1 MLRFAPSPTGD
12 MHIGNLRVAIFN
24 YIVSKQLKEDLII
37 RIEDTDKER
46 NIEGKDKEILEIL
59 NLFSIEYKTV
69 FYQSDNLK
77 YHQKMAL
84 QLMTQKKAFACFC
97 SDEKLEELREESIKK
112 GIPFRYDGFCENLSD
127 EAVLN
132 VNAPFTVRLKKP
144 DHNIK
149 FTDLLK
155 GDFDYAPFDIDSFI
169 ILRQDKT
176 PTYNYA
182 CSVDDMLMDISIV
195 IRGEDHVSNTPKQI
209 HIRDSLG
216 YTKEIKYVHLPIILN
231 AQTGK
236 KMSKRD
242 DASSVKWLIEQGF
255 LPSAIANYL
264 VLMGNK
270 TPTEIFTL
278 EEAIEWFKIEN
289 ISKSSAKF
297 DIDKLRFINRKHI
310 ENLDDMRLSKI
321 LGFADSDIGKL
332 GKLFLEEASTIK
344 EIKEKIEPIFAIKT
358 TLEGFENEFKA
369 IKECLQKAP
378 YFDNY
383 EDLKNYIVDETSLK
397 GKNLF
402 KPLRY
407 ILTGVEN
414 GPNLSDIY
422 PLIKNYLGDIIK

>member
-24 YIVSKQLKEDLII
+24 YIVSKQINEDLVI
-37 RIEDTDKER
+37 RIEDTDTER

-59 NLFSIEYKTV
+59 NLFSIEYKNV
-69 FYQSDNLK
+69 VHQSDSLK
-77 YHQKMAL
+77 YHQKIAL

-97 SDEKLEELREESIKK
+97 SDEKLDELREESIKNGK
-112 GIPFRYDGFCENLSD
+112 PFRYDGFCETLSD
-127 EAVLN
+127 ELVLN
-132 VNAPFTVRLKKP
+132 TNAPFTVRIKKP
-144 DHNIK
+144 EHNIK

-155 GDFDYAPFDIDSFI
+155 GDFDYAPFDVDSFI

-182 CSVDDMLMDISIV
+182 CAVDDMIMDISIV

-209 HIRDSLG
+209 HIRESLG
-216 YTKEIKYVHLPIILN
+216 YDKEIKYVHLPIILN

-242 DASSVKWLIEQGF
+242 DASSVKWLIEEGF

-289 ISKSSAKF
+289 VSKSSAKF
-297 DIDKLRFINRKHI
+297 DIDKLKFINRKHI
-310 ENLDDMRLSKI
+310 EMLDEMRLSKI
-321 LGFADSDIGKL
+321 LGFADADLGKL
-332 GKLFLEEASTIK
+332 GKLYLEEASTIK
-344 EIKEKIEPIFAIKT
+344 EIKEKIDLIFSAKT
-358 TLEGFENEFKA
+358 TCEGFEDEF
-369 IKECLQKAP
+369 IKLQECLKNAP
-378 YFDNY
+378 FLDDY
-383 EDLKNYIVDETSLK
+383 EELKTYITEKTSLK

-407 ILTGVEN
+407 ILTGRDN
-414 GPNLSDIY
+414 GPNISDVY
-422 PLIKNYLGDIIK
+422 PFIKNYIGEIIK

>member
-24 YIVSKQLKEDLII
+24 YIISKQLKEDLII

-270 TPTEIFTL
+270 TPSEIFTL

-344 EIKEKIEPIFAIKT
+344 EIKEKIEPIFATKT

-369 IKECLQKAP
+369 IKECLQKAA

-383 EDLKNYIVDETSLK
+383 EDLKNYIVNETSLK

>member
-24 YIVSKQLKEDLII
+24 YIVSKQLNEGLII

-59 NLFSIEYKTV
+59 NLFSIEYKSV
-69 FYQSDNLK
+69 FYQSENLK

-97 SDEKLEELREESIKK
+97 SDSKLEELKEESIKK
-112 GIPFRYDGFCENLSD
+112 GIAFRYDGFCETLSD
-127 EAVLN
+127 ETVLN
-132 VNAPFTVRLKKP
+132 TNAPFTVRLKKP
-144 DHNIK
+144 NHNIK

-155 GDFDYAPFDIDSFI
+155 GDFEYAPFDVDSFI

-182 CSVDDMLMDISIV
+182 CSVDDMLMDISMV

-209 HIRDSLG
+209 HIRESLG

-231 AQTGK
+231 ASTGK

-242 DASSVKWLIEQGF
+242 DASSVKWLIDEGF

-278 EEAIEWFKIEN
+278 EEAISWFKIEN
-289 ISKSSAKF
+289 VSKSGAKF

-310 ENLDDMRLSKI
+310 ELLDDMRLSKI
-321 LGFADSDIGKL
+321 LGFADNDIGKL
-332 GKLFLEEASTIK
+332 AKLYLEEASTIK
-344 EIKEKIEPIFAIKT
+344 EIKSKLNNIFSQKS
-358 TLEGFENEFKA
+358 TLEGFEQESQT
-369 IKECLQKAP
+369 IKEVLKNAP
-378 YFDNY
+378 YFENY
-383 EDLKNYIVDETSLK
+383 NDLKDYVVQKTELK

-414 GPNLSDIY
+414 GPNLTDIY
-422 PLIKNYLGDIIK
+422 PFIKNYIGEITK

>member
-24 YIVSKQLKEDLII
+24 YIVSKQLNEGLII

-59 NLFSIEYKTV
+59 NLFSIEYKSV
-69 FYQSDNLK
+69 FYQSENLK

-97 SDEKLEELREESIKK
+97 SDSKLEELKEESIKK
-112 GIPFRYDGFCENLSD
+112 GIAFRYDGFCETLSD
-127 EAVLN
+127 ETVLN
-132 VNAPFTVRLKKP
+132 TNAPFTVRLKKP
-144 DHNIK
+144 EHNIK

-155 GDFDYAPFDIDSFI
+155 GDFEYAPFDVDSFI

-182 CSVDDMLMDISIV
+182 CSVDDMLMDISMV

-209 HIRDSLG
+209 HIRESLG

-231 AQTGK
+231 ASTGK

-242 DASSVKWLIEQGF
+242 DASSVKWLIDEGF

-278 EEAIEWFKIEN
+278 EEAISWFKIEN
-289 ISKSSAKF
+289 VSRSGAKF

-310 ENLDDMRLSKI
+310 ELLDDMRLSKI
-321 LGFADSDIGKL
+321 LGFADNDIGKL
-332 GKLFLEEASTIK
+332 AKLYLEEASTIK
-344 EIKEKIEPIFAIKT
+344 EIKSKLNNIFSQKS
-358 TLEGFENEFKA
+358 TLEGFEQESQT
-369 IKECLQKAP
+369 IKEVLKNAP
-378 YFDNY
+378 YFENY
-383 EDLKNYIVDETSLK
+383 DDLKDYVVQKTELK

-414 GPNLSDIY
+414 GPNLTDIY
-422 PLIKNYLGDIIK
+422 PFIKNYIGEITK

>member
-344 EIKEKIEPIFAIKT
+344 EIKEKIEPIFASKT

-369 IKECLQKAP
+369 IKECLQKAS

-383 EDLKNYIVDETSLK
+383 EDLKNYIVNETSLK

>member
-12 MHIGNLRVAIFN
+12 MHIGNLRVAVFN

-270 TPTEIFTL
+270 TPSEIFTL

-344 EIKEKIEPIFAIKT
+344 EIKEKIEPIFASKT

-369 IKECLQKAP
+369 IKECLQKAT

-383 EDLKNYIVDETSLK
+383 EDLKNYIVNETSLK

>member
-155 GDFDYAPFDIDSFI
+155 GDFDYASFDIDSFI

-344 EIKEKIEPIFAIKT
+344 EIKEKIEPIFATKT

-369 IKECLQKAP
+369 IKECLQKAA

-383 EDLKNYIVDETSLK
+383 EDLKNYIVNETSLK

>member
-344 EIKEKIEPIFAIKT
+344 EIKEKIEPIFAPKT
-358 TLEGFENEFKA
+358 TLEDFDNVFKA

>member
-24 YIVSKQLKEDLII
+24 YIVSKQLNEGLII

-59 NLFSIEYKTV
+59 NLFSIEYKSV
-69 FYQSDNLK
+69 FYQSENLK

-97 SDEKLEELREESIKK
+97 SDSKLEELKEESIKK
-112 GIPFRYDGFCENLSD
+112 GIAFRYDGFCETLSD
-127 EAVLN
+127 ETVLN
-132 VNAPFTVRLKKP
+132 TNAPFTVRLKKP

-155 GDFDYAPFDIDSFI
+155 GDFEYAPFDIDSFI

-182 CSVDDMLMDISIV
+182 CSVDDMLMDISMV

-209 HIRDSLG
+209 HIRESLG

-231 AQTGK
+231 ASTGK

-242 DASSVKWLIEQGF
+242 DASSVKWLIDEGF

-278 EEAIEWFKIEN
+278 EEAISWFKIEN
-289 ISKSSAKF
+289 VSRSGAKF

-310 ENLDDMRLSKI
+310 ELLDDMRLSKI
-321 LGFADSDIGKL
+321 LGFADNDIGKL
-332 GKLFLEEASTIK
+332 AKLYLEEASTIK
-344 EIKEKIEPIFAIKT
+344 EIKSKLNNIFSQKS
-358 TLEGFENEFKA
+358 TLEGFEQESQT
-369 IKECLQKAP
+369 IKEVLKNAP
-378 YFDNY
+378 YFENY
-383 EDLKNYIVDETSLK
+383 NDLKDYVVQKTELK

-414 GPNLSDIY
+414 GPNLTDIY
-422 PLIKNYLGDIIK
+422 PFIKNYIGEITK

>member
-24 YIVSKQLKEDLII
+24 YIVSKQLNEGLII

-59 NLFSIEYKTV
+59 NLFSIEYKSV
-69 FYQSDNLK
+69 FYQSENLK

-97 SDEKLEELREESIKK
+97 SDSKLEELKEESIKK
-112 GIPFRYDGFCENLSD
+112 GIAFRYDGFCETLSD
-127 EAVLN
+127 ETVLN
-132 VNAPFTVRLKKP
+132 TNAPFTVRLKKP

-155 GDFDYAPFDIDSFI
+155 GDFEYAPFDVDSFI

-182 CSVDDMLMDISIV
+182 CSVDDMLMDISMV

-209 HIRDSLG
+209 HIRESLG

-231 AQTGK
+231 ASTGK

-242 DASSVKWLIEQGF
+242 DASSVKWLIDEGF

-278 EEAIEWFKIEN
+278 EEAISWFKIEN
-289 ISKSSAKF
+289 VSKSGAKF

-310 ENLDDMRLSKI
+310 ELLDEMRLSKI
-321 LGFADSDIGKL
+321 LGFADNDIGKL
-332 GKLFLEEASTIK
+332 AKLYLEEASTIK
-344 EIKEKIEPIFAIKT
+344 EIKSKLNNIFSQKS
-358 TLEGFENEFKA
+358 TLEGFEQESQT
-369 IKECLQKAP
+369 IKEVLKNSP
-378 YFDNY
+378 YFENY
-383 EDLKNYIVDETSLK
+383 DDLKDYVVQKTELK

-414 GPNLSDIY
+414 GPNLTDIY
-422 PLIKNYLGDIIK
+422 PFIKNYIGEITK

>member
-24 YIVSKQLKEDLII
+24 YIVSKQLNEGLII

-59 NLFSIEYKTV
+59 NLFSIEYKSV
-69 FYQSDNLK
+69 FYQSENLK

-97 SDEKLEELREESIKK
+97 SDSKLEELKEESIKK
-112 GIPFRYDGFCENLSD
+112 GIAFRYDGFCETLSD
-127 EAVLN
+127 ETVLN
-132 VNAPFTVRLKKP
+132 TNAPFTVRLKKP

-155 GDFDYAPFDIDSFI
+155 GDFEYAPFDVDSFI

-182 CSVDDMLMDISIV
+182 CSVDDMLMDISMV

-209 HIRDSLG
+209 HIRESLG

-231 AQTGK
+231 AKTGK

-242 DASSVKWLIEQGF
+242 DASSVKWLIDEGF

-278 EEAIEWFKIEN
+278 EEAISWFKIEN
-289 ISKSSAKF
+289 VSRSGAKF

-310 ENLDDMRLSKI
+310 ELLDDMRLSKI
-321 LGFADSDIGKL
+321 LGFADNDIGKL
-332 GKLFLEEASTIK
+332 AKLYLEEASTIK
-344 EIKEKIEPIFAIKT
+344 EIKSKLNNIFSQKS
-358 TLEGFENEFKA
+358 TLEGFEQESQT
-369 IKECLQKAP
+369 IKEVLKNAP
-378 YFDNY
+378 YFENY
-383 EDLKNYIVDETSLK
+383 DDLKDYVVQKTELK

-414 GPNLSDIY
+414 GPNLTDIY
-422 PLIKNYLGDIIK
+422 PFIKNYIGEITK

>member
-270 TPTEIFTL
+270 TPSEIFTL

-344 EIKEKIEPIFAIKT
+344 EIKEKIEPIFTTKT

-369 IKECLQKAP
+369 IKECLQKAA

-383 EDLKNYIVDETSLK
+383 EDLKNYIVNETSLK

>member
-270 TPTEIFTL
+270 TPSEIFTL

-344 EIKEKIEPIFAIKT
+344 EIKEKIEPIFASKT

-369 IKECLQKAP
+369 IKECLQKAS

-383 EDLKNYIVDETSLK
+383 EDLKNYIVNETSLK

>member
-24 YIVSKQLKEDLII
+24 YIVSKQLNEGLII
-37 RIEDTDKER
+37 RIEDTEKER

-59 NLFSIEYKTV
+59 NLFSIEYKSV
-69 FYQSDNLK
+69 FYQSENLK

-97 SDEKLEELREESIKK
+97 SDSKLEELKKESIKK
-112 GIPFRYDGFCENLSD
+112 GIAFRYDGFCETLSD
-127 EAVLN
+127 ETVLN
-132 VNAPFTVRLKKP
+132 TNAPFTVRLKKP
-144 DHNIK
+144 EHNIK

-155 GDFDYAPFDIDSFI
+155 GDFEYAPFDVDSFI

-182 CSVDDMLMDISIV
+182 CSVDDMLMDISMV

-209 HIRDSLG
+209 HIRESLG

-242 DASSVKWLIEQGF
+242 DASSVKWLIDEGF

-278 EEAIEWFKIEN
+278 EEAISWFKIEN
-289 ISKSSAKF
+289 VSKSGAKF

-310 ENLDDMRLSKI
+310 ELLDEMRLSKI
-321 LGFADSDIGKL
+321 LGFADNDIGKL
-332 GKLFLEEASTIK
+332 AKLYLEEASTIK
-344 EIKEKIEPIFAIKT
+344 EIKSKLNNIFSQKS
-358 TLEGFENEFKA
+358 TLEGFEQESQT
-369 IKECLQKAP
+369 IKEVLKNSP
-378 YFDNY
+378 YFENY
-383 EDLKNYIVDETSLK
+383 DDLKDYVVQKTELK

-414 GPNLSDIY
+414 GPNLTDIY
-422 PLIKNYLGDIIK
+422 PFIKNYIGEITK

>member
-270 TPTEIFTL
+270 TPSEIFTL

-344 EIKEKIEPIFAIKT
+344 EIKEKIEPIFATKT
-358 TLEGFENEFKA
+358 TLEGFENEFKS
-369 IKECLQKAP
+369 IKECLQKAA

-383 EDLKNYIVDETSLK
+383 EDLKNYIVNETSLK

>member
-270 TPTEIFTL
+270 TPSEIFTL

-321 LGFADSDIGKL
+321 LGFVDSDIGKL

-344 EIKEKIEPIFAIKT
+344 EIKEKIEPIFATKT
-358 TLEGFENEFKA
+358 TLEGFENEFKS